1 MRHVTTDCGRFAYVY
16 PRRPPITSRHWP
28 ASLHISRTHARR
40 PNTLARDS
48 SLERE
53 PTARPQASF
62 SFVSLSLASRRRGLV
77 LLSPSPTESCFRVS
91 PFPSIRSIY
100 FRLHHQSI
108 GRSSDVH
115 HSVAVFQAPFPS
127 AHWPSSFHRMRT
139 FVFQNGHSVLCV

>member
-1 MRHVTTDCGRFAYVY
+1 MQHERTDCGKFAYVY

-28 ASLHISRTHARR
+28 ASLISRAHARR

-62 SFVSLSLASRRRGLV
+62 SLSLSLCLWLLADEDLSFFPLHRPSHALESRLFHPSVRFI
-77 LLSPSPTESCFRVS
+77 LLPLT
-91 PFPSIRSIY
+91 
-100 FRLHHQSI
+100 I